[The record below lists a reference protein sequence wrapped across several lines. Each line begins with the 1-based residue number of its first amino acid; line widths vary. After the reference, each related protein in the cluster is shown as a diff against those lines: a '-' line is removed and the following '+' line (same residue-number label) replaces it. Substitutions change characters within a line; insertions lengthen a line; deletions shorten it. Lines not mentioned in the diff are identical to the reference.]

1 MSLFLAQCVE
11 LTQPIFDPPEGFSGY
26 VDRLAYSPGD
36 TLRAYFSAD
45 VTYDIARIRLYDL
58 SGTPVDS
65 IDAPLSS
72 QIISNAQPWSQ
83 GLGYELTFS
92 YRVPDL
98 PSGIYQWEQTV
109 PIVIRDLDG
118 QLPIKVLYPSNTAAA
133 YNNDGGKSLYPGNST
148 DQASADSLSFH
159 RRVPLDPPALDCLML
174 FANQWNLEMGY
185 LIDQDMDD
193 FSNLEGA
200 RLLIIIGHSEYWT
213 RAARE
218 NFDKFVDAGG
228 HALILSGNTMWWQ
241 VRYSSDGTRLIAFKS
256 ALEDDIAD
264 PLLATILWNDPQL
277 QYPIM
282 PSIGVDFTH
291 GGYGIRYE
299 DAGWDG
305 MKVIRPN
312 APYLVNTG
320 LIAGDIISLPSSE
333 YDGTEIAGFDSS
345 GFPYPDS
352 AALGFSSIEI
362 IGFDY
367 GFRVKQTVG
376 TWIQFQKSESSGI
389 IINAGTTDW
398 CSDKG
403 VGGLHGELLG
413 EITLNMINYLLA
425 N

>member
-1 MSLFLAQCVE
+1 MK
-11 LTQPIFDPPEGFSGY
+11 
-26 VDRLAYSPGD
+26 
-36 TLRAYFSAD
+36 AYFSAD
-45 VTYDIARIRLYDL
+45 KTYDLARIRLYDL
-58 SGTPVDS
+58 SGIPVDS
-65 IDAPLSS
+65 INAPLSP
-72 QIISNAQPWSQ
+72 QNISNTQPWSQ

-92 YRVPDL
+92 YTVPDL

-109 PIVIRDLDG
+109 PIVIRDPDN
-118 QLPIKVLYPSNTAAA
+118 QLPIRVLYPSNTAAA

-148 DQASADSLSFH
+148 DRAPADSLSFH
-159 RRVPLDPPALDCLML
+159 RRVPLDPLALECLML
-174 FANQWNLEMGY
+174 FATQRNLEMGY

-193 FSNLEGA
+193 YSNLEGTQ
-200 RLLIIIGHSEYWT
+200 LLIIIGHSEYWT
-213 RAARE
+213 RSARK
-218 NFDKFVDAGG
+218 NFDKFVDSGG

-241 VRYSSDGTRLIAFKS
+241 VRYSADGTRLIGFKS
-256 ALEDDIAD
+256 ALDDDIAD

-282 PSIGVDFTH
+282 PSTGTDFDH
-291 GGYGIRYE
+291 GGYGIKFE

-305 MKVIRPN
+305 VKIIRPN
-312 APYLVNTG
+312 APYLAETG
-320 LIAGDIISLPSSE
+320 LRAGDIISLPSLE
-333 YDGTEIAGFDSS
+333 YDGTAIAGYDST

-352 AALGFSSIEI
+352 AKLGFPSIDI

-367 GFRVKQTVG
+367 GFRGKQTVG

-389 IINAGTTDW
+389 IINTGTTDW
-398 CSDKG
+398 CSENG